1 MTTTTVAD
9 QVDDHVTLVLHTVI
23 DSQLSDEQHSFR
35 IVAIHME
42 DRRLDHL
49 GHVGRVLGGARI
61 QRVADGEADLVVDHD
76 VDGAASLVAASLR
89 HLEGF
94 HDHALTGERRIT
106 VDGNRQHLVAAS
118 VVATILAGTYRT
130 LDHRGNDLQ
139 VRGVERQGQVHF
151 ATGSHDVGGEALVVL
166 HVTGRQTFG
175 LLAFELVEQVA
186 RVLAE
191 GVDQN
196 VQTAAV
202 GHADDHFLGA
212 VGAGALDDFVQQRDQ
227 ALATLQTETLGAR
240 VLGAQVFFQ
249 AFGSGDA
256 LEHMRL
262 HLGRKLRTTAHAF
275 QALGEPVALTGVDDV
290 GELGTDGATICLLQR
305 IADFA

>member
-1 MTTTTVAD
+1 M
-9 QVDDHVTLVLHTVI
+9 
-23 DSQLSDEQHSFR
+23 DS
-35 IVAIHME
+35 
-42 DRRLDHL
+42 
-49 GHVGRVLGGARI
+49 
-61 QRVADGEADLVVDHD
+61 
-76 VDGAASLVAASLR
+76 AASLVAAGLR

-94 HDHALTGERRIT
+94 HDHALTGESRVT
-106 VDGNRQHLVAAS
+106 VDGNRQYLVAS
-118 VVATILAGTYRT
+118 GVTATILTSTHRA
-130 LDHRGNDLQ
+130 LDHRRNDFQ
-139 VRGVERQGQVHF
+139 VRGVERQRQVHF
-151 ATGSHDVGGEALVVL
+151 ATGSHDVGGKALVVL

-196 VQTAAV
+196 VQAAAV

-227 ALATLQTETLGAR
+227 ALATLQAETLGAR
-240 VLGAQVFFQ
+240 VFGTQVLFQ

-275 QALGEPVALTGVDDV
+275 QALGEPVALAGIDDV